1 MLYSH
6 SRPRG
11 MEVSQTEIKA
21 RTRHQILASETI
33 HNWPNHADQTVN
45 KAASGRS
52 SRSPV
57 GPTVRKKIK
66 SLFSCIIQKFLKKF
80 RHLHVDINLDEIKNT
95 LHSLSVNC
103 ETNLMNLISQ

>member
-1 MLYSH
+1 MRKGDFKIELHTHASL
-6 SRPRG
+6 SLKPDNLEA
-11 MEVSQTEIKA
+11 MEVSQAEIKA

-57 GPTVRKKIK
+57 GPTVRKKS
-66 SLFSCIIQKFLKKF
+66 SLYL
-80 RHLHVDINLDEIKNT
+80 VA
-95 LHSLSVNC
+95 
-103 ETNLMNLISQ
+103 